1 MRNAAPDDIR
11 PGLERI
17 SELCFRLGDPQD
29 ELRIIHITGTNG
41 KGSTG
46 AFITSILEK
55 SGYRVGWFSSPAV
68 RDEWECIRVYDM
80 DDGYLYAD
88 STEYADVESD
98 KKLTDDEIFCKC
110 MDEVESACVEMV
122 SEGYEEPSIFEK
134 QTALMYYYFYKKR
147 VDVVVVEVG
156 MGGRGDATNIN
167 KTCLAAVFTSVSVDH
182 ERFLGDTIPDIIN
195 EKSGIIK
202 KNCSVIVSDGGR
214 IDTSLKLSAGSDDKQ
229 DSALIVYNAVKK
241 HADEIGADVHPVDMG
256 SVRVIR
262 LLPGDTAFAYEDRK
276 YELIASG
283 IYQVYNACLAI
294 KTIETLIDKYGS
306 FFGRINYDNI
316 QNGLRSVSLPAR
328 LEIIKRD
335 PFVIFD
341 GAHNPDA
348 VKLLGESMKRLF
360 PDSDIYAVMGVYADK
375 DYKTMVDIA
384 AGFCDELCAIRAD
397 GDRALDPGVLT
408 GLWMSKGR
416 KAYAAGSVYE
426 AVSRYTDMIRNSKN
440 KGVILVF
447 GSLSLRR
454 SYLASVDRK
463 W

>member
-110 MDEVESACVEMV
+110 MDEVESVCVEMV

-134 QTALMYYYFYKKR
+134 QTALMYYYFYNKK
-147 VDVVVVEVG
+147 VDVAVVEVG

-182 ERFLGDTIPDIIN
+182 ERFLGDTIPDIIK

-202 KNCSVIVSDGGR
+202 KNCSVIVSDGG
-214 IDTSLKLSAGSDDKQ
+214 KLDMSVRVSSAGDDK
-229 DSALIVYNAVKK
+229 DTALLVYNTVRKY
-241 HADEIGADVHPVDMG
+241 ADELGADVHPVDMG

-262 LLPGDTAFAYEDRK
+262 LLPGDTAFMYEDRE
-276 YELIASG
+276 YRLITSG
-283 IYQVYNACLAI
+283 VYQIYNACLAI

-397 GDRALDPGVLT
+397 GNRALDPGVLT
-408 GLWMSKGR
+408 GLWMNKGR
-416 KAYAAGSVYE
+416 KAYAAGSVSE
-426 AVSRYTDMIRNSKN
+426 AVSRYTDMIRDSKN
-440 KGVILVF
+440 DGVILVF

>member
-1 MRNAAPDDIR
+1 M
-11 PGLERI
+11 
-17 SELCFRLGDPQD
+17 GDPQD

-46 AFITSILEK
+46 AFITSVLCEA
-55 SGYRVGWFSSPAV
+55 GYRVGRFSSPAV
-68 RDEWECIRVYDM
+68 TDEWECIRVFDKNERKTDPDNR
-80 DDGYLYAD
+80 DDIFAD
-88 STEYADVESD
+88 AIERVND
-98 KKLTDDEIFCKC
+98 IC
-110 MDEVESACVEMV
+110 MDMLRD
-122 SEGYEEPSIFEK
+122 GYEEPTVFEK
-134 QTALMYYYFYKKR
+134 QTALMYYYFYNKK
-147 VDVVVVEVG
+147 VDVAVVEVG

-167 KTCLAAVFTSVSVDH
+167 KSCLAAVFTSVSVDH
-182 ERFLGDTIPDIIN
+182 ERFLGDTIPDIIK

-229 DSALIVYNAVKK
+229 DSALIVYNALKK

-262 LLPGDTAFAYEDRK
+262 LLPGDTDFMYEDRE
-276 YELIASG
+276 YRLISSG
-283 IYQVYNACLAI
+283 VYQIYNACLAI
-294 KTIETLIDKYGS
+294 KTIEVLIDRYGS

-316 QNGLRSVSLPAR
+316 QNGLRGVSLPAR

-335 PFVIFD
+335 PVVIFD

-397 GDRALDPGVLT
+397 GERALDPGVLT
-408 GLWMSKGR
+408 GLWMNKGR
-416 KAYAAGSVYE
+416 KAYAAGSVFE
-426 AVSRYTDMIRNSKN
+426 AVSRYTDMIRDSKN
-440 KGVILVF
+440 DGVILVF